1 MSRSGH
7 KPNVALL
14 AVPEGTASTIFG
26 MYDLF
31 SSVGRDWDML
41 HEGRPGTP
49 LMAPRIAAR
58 DKAEM
63 RVANGARLQP
73 DITLED
79 DADPQIV
86 CVPELLLMP
95 DEPIA
100 DRFAREGDW
109 LAEAYRRGAVV
120 ASASSGSLL
129 LAEAGLLDG
138 RKATTHWAHCASLQK
153 RYPSIKVQAASVLV
167 TAGDDRRIITSG
179 GGTSWQNV
187 VLFLVARYFGL
198 DEAMRLAKV
207 RLLDWHQGG
216 QLPFSSVA
224 CPRQDEDRIIAS
236 CQHWIAENY
245 AAPSPVAAMMR
256 LSGLT
261 ERTFK
266 RRFTKATGMPPIDY
280 VHTLRL
286 EQAQTLLETTRI
298 TVEAVANE
306 VGYEDTTFFRRLFRR
321 RVGLAPREYRARVG
335 ALRTG
340 LREAART

>member
-1 MSRSGH
+1 
-7 KPNVALL
+7 
-14 AVPEGTASTIFG
+14 
-26 MYDLF
+26 
-31 SSVGRDWDML
+31 
-41 HEGRPGTP
+41 
-49 LMAPRIAAR
+49 
-58 DKAEM
+58 
-63 RVANGARLQP
+63 
-73 DITLED
+73 
-79 DADPQIV
+79 
-86 CVPELLLMP
+86 
-95 DEPIA
+95 
-100 DRFAREGDW
+100 
-109 LAEAYRRGAVV
+109 
-120 ASASSGSLL
+120 
-129 LAEAGLLDG
+129 LLDG

-216 QLPFSSVA
+216 QLSFSSVA
-224 CPRQDEDRIIAS
+224 CPRRDEDRIIAS

-245 AAPSPVAAMMR
+245 AAPSPVAAMMW

>member
-41 HEGRPGTP
+41 HEGRPGTL

-100 DRFAREGDW
+100 DRFAGKGIGW
-109 LAEAYRRGAVV
+109 RR
-120 ASASSGSLL
+120 
-129 LAEAGLLDG
+129 
-138 RKATTHWAHCASLQK
+138 R
-153 RYPSIKVQAASVLV
+153 
-167 TAGDDRRIITSG
+167 TAGGRS
-179 GGTSWQNV
+179 
-187 VLFLVARYFGL
+187 
-198 DEAMRLAKV
+198 
-207 RLLDWHQGG
+207 
-216 QLPFSSVA
+216 LPRPPPGA
-224 CPRQDEDRIIAS
+224 CCSQ
-236 CQHWIAENY
+236 
-245 AAPSPVAAMMR
+245 
-256 LSGLT
+256 
-261 ERTFK
+261 
-266 RRFTKATGMPPIDY
+266 
-280 VHTLRL
+280 
-286 EQAQTLLETTRI
+286 
-298 TVEAVANE
+298 
-306 VGYEDTTFFRRLFRR
+306 R
-321 RVGLAPREYRARVG
+321 RVCWMAGRPP
-335 ALRTG
+335 RTG
-340 LREAART
+340 HTAPPCRSAIRL